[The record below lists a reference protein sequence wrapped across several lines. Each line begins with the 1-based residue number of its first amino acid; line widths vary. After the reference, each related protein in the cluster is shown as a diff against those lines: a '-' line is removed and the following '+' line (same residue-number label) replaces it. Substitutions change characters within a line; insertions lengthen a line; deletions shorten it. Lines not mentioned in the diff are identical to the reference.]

1 MDISKLTD
9 AAELAKAIPH
19 AQALGMSFV
28 EIGQGHAI
36 MQLPYDEKLIG
47 DPQTG
52 VIHGGAVFA
61 LMDTCAGAAVMS
73 HPDAKG
79 YTATIDLRV
88 DYMRSATPGQT
99 LRTRA
104 DCYRYGRSV
113 AFVRAV
119 AYDEDEARPVAV
131 ANGAFVASKGE

>member
-88 DYMRSATPGQT
+88 DYMRSATPGQI